1 MHFIQEVLQKD
12 PAEMT
17 YEDVDVISQFT
28 LLINEEILKFAVN
41 NLKVRD
47 AMIDAMELAGEFY
60 EKLLTM
66 DEIPEPLMYAV
77 SNPEFVGEIYDL
89 KKWFSIIDD
98 KRADKANKAFMRML
112 SANEKCFHKI
122 EGPGRFKKFAVCDT
136 NFLAGCRM
144 QFLYPTARYLRRLMS
159 GVPIDIYDTSID
171 IQKKDMP
178 SIYYSPY
185 KKNYIIDFV
194 QKHVNFPPE
203 QFLFRTSS
211 REIGIAKAD
220 YLLYAFGIPF
230 VAIEKRDGEDYIFM
244 LVSDKRKKDIINAVL
259 SLDDEDV
266 KNGNT
271 QKTLFP
277 EHRFFSAIGELLK
290 DSRCVSECDRKRS
303 GAEWTM
309 SGANSESVSERI

>member
-1 MHFIQEVLQKD
+1 MHFIQEVLRKD

-60 EKLLTM
+60 EKLLAM
-66 DEIPEPLMYAV
+66 DEIPEPLVYAV
-77 SNPEFVGEIYDL
+77 SNPEFVGEIHDL
-89 KKWFSIIDD
+89 KKWFGIIDG

-112 SANEKCFHKI
+112 SANEKCFHKV

-144 QFLYPTARYLRRLMS
+144 QFLYPTARYLHRLMS

-211 REIGIAKAD
+211 REIGIAKSD

-230 VAIEKRDGEDYIFM
+230 VAIEKKDGEDYIFM
-244 LVSDKRKKDIINAVL
+244 LISDKRKKDIINAVL
-259 SLDDEDV
+259 SLDDEDI

-277 EHRFFSAIGELLK
+277 EHRFFPAIGELLK
-290 DSRCVSECDRKRS
+290 DSRCVSEC
-303 GAEWTM
+303 E
-309 SGANSESVSERI
+309 SESVSERI

>member
-1 MHFIQEVLQKD
+1 MLQKD

-60 EKLLTM
+60 EKLLAM
-66 DEIPEPLMYAV
+66 DEIPEPLVYAV

-98 KRADKANKAFMRML
+98 KRADRANKAFMRML
-112 SANEKCFHKI
+112 SANEKCFHKV
-122 EGPGRFKKFAVCDT
+122 EGPGRFKKFTVCDT

-144 QFLYPTARYLRRLMS
+144 QFLYPTAKYLRRLMS
-159 GVPIDIYDTSID
+159 GVPIDIYATSVID
-171 IQKKDMP
+171 IKKKDMP
-178 SIYYSPY
+178 SIYYSPD
-185 KKNYIIDFV
+185 KKNYVIDFV
-194 QKHVNFPPE
+194 QKHINFPPE

-211 REIGIAKAD
+211 REIGIAKSD

-230 VAIEKRDGEDYIFM
+230 VAIEKKDGEDYIFM
-244 LVSDKRKKDIINAVL
+244 LVSDKRKKDVINAVL
-259 SLDDEDV
+259 SLDDEDI

-277 EHRFFSAIGELLK
+277 EHRFFPAIGELLK
-290 DSRCVSECDRKRS
+290 DLKYICECEGECVSEIR
-303 GAEWTM
+303 T
-309 SGANSESVSERI
+309 

>member
-1 MHFIQEVLQKD
+1 MPFVQEVLQKD

-17 YEDVDVISQFT
+17 YEDVDTISKFA
-28 LLINEEILKFAVN
+28 LFINKDIPKFAVN

-66 DEIPEPLMYAV
+66 DEIPEPLVYAIA
-77 SNPEFVGEIYDL
+77 NPEFVGEIHDS

-98 KRADKANKAFMRML
+98 KRADRANKAFMRML
-112 SANEKCFHKI
+112 SANEKCFHKV

-144 QFLYPTARYLRRLMS
+144 QFLYPTARYLRRLIS
-159 GVPIDIYDTSID
+159 GVPIDIYDTSAID
-171 IQKKDMP
+171 IKEKDMP
-178 SIYYSPY
+178 SLFYSPDRE
-185 KKNYIIDFV
+185 NYVTDFV
-194 QKHVNFPPE
+194 QKHINFPPE

-244 LVSDKRKKDIINAVL
+244 LISDKRKKDIINAVL
-259 SLDDEDV
+259 SLDDEDI

-277 EHRFFSAIGELLK
+277 EHRFFPAIGELLK
-290 DSRCVSECDRKRS
+290 DLKYISEC
-303 GAEWTM
+303 E
-309 SGANSESVSERI
+309 SESVSERI